1 MINQEEVYKWLNNGD
16 YGKLID
22 LLHQEKEAIK
32 SDDILSHAAQISVNE
47 ILRVSKEKKKPND
60 DFIDNLERLNL
71 IHVGKFFRMTDEQ
84 HKELIGTLIKFCNND
99 LKRAYQ
105 FARQY
110 PDEDFAKSIIEE
122 FEKSQPKE
130 IEHAQSGYIKL
141 THNNE
146 IEEVDYRISLFKS
159 KEEQKMFLAF
169 KRIFDTFQI
178 YPNVALSN
186 LIDYKKIKEQLS
198 SNELRYFFNASIDL
212 VVFEPFKQYEPI
224 YFFELDSIW
233 HDNENAKGN
242 DKMKDKIFSMA
253 GLKLFRIRDKK
264 NLKIDE
270 EEFEE
275 LVKEVRALI
284 ENKGKT

>member
-1 MINQEEVYKWLNNGD
+1 MINQEEVYNWLSNGD

-22 LLHQEKEAIK
+22 LLHREKEAIK
-32 SDDILSHAAQISVNE
+32 SDQILHHAAKVSVTE
-47 ILRVSKEKKKPND
+47 ILRVSKEKEKPSD
-60 DFIDNLERLNL
+60 DFIFNLERLNI
-71 IHVGKFFRMTDEQ
+71 IHIGKFFQMTEEQ
-84 HKELIGTLIKFCNND
+84 HKELIGTLIKFCNED

-105 FARQY
+105 FAAQY
-110 PDEDFAKSIIEE
+110 PNEEFAKPIIEE

-130 IEHAQSGYIKL
+130 VEHAQSGYIKL
-141 THNNE
+141 THNNQ
-146 IEEVDYRISLFKS
+146 IKEVDCRISLFKS

-169 KRIFDTFQI
+169 KRIFDTYQI

-186 LIDYKKIKEQLS
+186 LIDYKKIREQLS
-198 SNELRYFFNASIDL
+198 QNEQRYFLKASVDL

-233 HDNENAKGN
+233 HDDENAKEN

-253 GLKLFRIRDKK
+253 GLKLFRIRDKQ
-264 NLKIDE
+264 NQKINE

-284 ENKGKT
+284 ENKEK